1 MGTVT
6 GYAMIK
12 SRRLLP
18 PFCVL
23 DRYVMREFL
32 RYYFLAVGGLVA
44 FVLLMDALE
53 KIDTFID
60 YDASATEILLYY
72 WNILP
77 YRALIV
83 APVAPLLATFLA
95 LGSMTKFREILS
107 IKSAGFSLYR
117 IFTPIY
123 LIGILLAVVSFM
135 VSEGVMP
142 QANLRARQILEMD
155 IKGRTMRNLGSRIN
169 VTYLGLENR
178 RFVIRRYDVPRQM
191 MVDPMIQEFQ
201 GERLSRRLDASKAIF
216 LDEGWVLVDGVERR
230 FKDEGIELTFNFDS
244 LRVEFPERPSDFA
257 KAETV
262 PEEMSFPELRK
273 YSERVRQSGSSAEIY
288 ETELYLRTAFP
299 FANVVVILIASSLA
313 VQMRRGGVALG
324 FGFSLAIAFLYW
336 SLIRAGQVLGNSG
349 TLPPL
354 LAAWL
359 GNIIFLA
366 VGIYLLFRTPK

>member
-1 MGTVT
+1 
-6 GYAMIK
+6 MIQAK
-12 SRRLLP
+12 RRLP
-18 PFCVL
+18 PFCVI
-23 DRYVMREFL
+23 DRYVTGEFL

-60 YDASATEILLYY
+60 YDASMTDILLYY

-77 YRALIV
+77 YRALMV
-83 APVAPLLATFLA
+83 APVAPLISTFLA
-95 LGSMTKFREILS
+95 LGSMTKYREILS

-117 IFTPIY
+117 VFAPIY
-123 LIGILLAVVSFM
+123 LIGFLLAGASFL
-135 VSEGVMP
+135 VSEWVMP
-142 QANLRARQILEMD
+142 QANLRARQILDVD

-191 MVDPMIQEFQ
+191 MVDPMIQEFDE
-201 GERLSRRLDASKAIF
+201 ERLSRRLDASKAIF
-216 LDEGWVLVDGVERR
+216 LDGGWVLVDGVERR
-230 FKDEGIELTFNFDS
+230 FKDKEIELTLHFDS
-244 LRVEFPERPSDFA
+244 LRVDFPERPSDFA

-273 YSERVRQSGSSAEIY
+273 YSERVRQSGSSAELY

-324 FGFSLAIAFLYW
+324 FGFSLGIAFLYW

-359 GNIIFLA
+359 GNIVFLA
-366 VGIYLLFRTPK
+366 VGIYLLIRTPK